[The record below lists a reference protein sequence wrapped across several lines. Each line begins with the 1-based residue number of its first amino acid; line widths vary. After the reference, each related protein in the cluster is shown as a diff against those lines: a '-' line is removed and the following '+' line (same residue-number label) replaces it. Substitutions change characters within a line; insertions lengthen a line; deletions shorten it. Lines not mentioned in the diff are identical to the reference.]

1 MTNAAVSASAID
13 LHGISRA
20 TFDLIVSAEGTSPAW
35 YSKHLRGATWPGE
48 QSGVTIGCGYDV
60 GQAVQRQCLAD
71 WSGKIP
77 DAMLKALAKC
87 CGVTGPCS
95 ATRRRQG

>member
-1 MTNAAVSASAID
+1 MTNTAVSASAID

-20 TFDLIVSAEGTSPAW
+20 AFDLIVAAEVTSEAR
-35 YSKHLRGATWPGE
+35 YSKHLRWPTWPGE
-48 QSGVTIGCGYDV
+48 ESGVTMACGYDV
-60 GQAVQRQCLAD
+60 GQTTRQQFLAD

-87 CGVTGPCS
+87 CGVTGQ
-95 ATRRRQG
+95 A